1 MSFVM
6 TINYFYRETPS
17 RLQRGKYLPK
27 PLYCSAKCFFDKL
40 CIAAAS
46 TYYKAIEDNTNFLRE

>member
-1 MSFVM
+1 MA
-6 TINYFYRETPS
+6 INYFYRETPS
-17 RLQRGKYLPK
+17 RLQRGKYLPR

-46 TYYKAIEDNTNFLRE
+46 TYYKAIEKNKSLLRE